1 MVGGAAIT
9 IVIAEQLCVKREMKE
24 GLSIGP
30 TPGDEEVGEVELE
43 SLMQRR
49 D

>member
-9 IVIAEQLCVKREMKE
+9 IIVAEQLCVKREMKE

-30 TPGDEEVGEVELE
+30 APGDEEAGEMELE
-43 SLMQRR
+43 GLMQRR

>member
-1 MVGGAAIT
+1 MIGGAAMT
-9 IVIAEQLCVKREMKE
+9 IIVTEQLCVKREMKE

-30 TPGDEEVGEVELE
+30 TPVDEEAGEMELE